1 MSLFYY
7 GHLGLVIV
15 FDSVLLYEA
24 LPALWATRGPG
35 PEFTL
40 LRILRPQPQGRPHST
55 ISLVCQSLFKLD
67 SQISLLDPPDMILI
81 LSF

>member
-7 GHLGLVIV
+7 GQLGLVNV

-24 LPALWATRGPG
+24 LPALWATWGPG
-35 PEFTL
+35 SEFTL

-55 ISLVCQSLFKLD
+55 SLVCQSLFKLG